1 MYHGAVAENES
12 EANGG
17 ELYREESSD
26 EGECGGLL
34 TEKELLAIYHDLDE
48 DFVDEILGKGF
59 TGAMVEK
66 GGKIRMVAVQ
76 RSSTGGWVK
85 VNTTDPE
92 VRQLLPP
99 RPGCRIERH
108 RCKTEGQQQWQ
119 VRFGKILGYV
129 RVGGYVYT
137 LFSFGAGVSCGVYL
151 FGDPHGWL
159 PPIHSC
165 TKFVPCCN
173 LACIC

>member
-59 TGAMVEK
+59 TGAMVQK
-66 GGKIRMVAVQ
+66 GGNLCMVAVQ
-76 RSSTGGWVK
+76 RSLTGSWVK

-119 VRFGKILGYV
+119 VRFGKILG
-129 RVGGYVYT
+129 
-137 LFSFGAGVSCGVYL
+137 
-151 FGDPHGWL
+151 
-159 PPIHSC
+159 
-165 TKFVPCCN
+165 
-173 LACIC
+173 